1 MSAGGLLLY
10 DAKIISTRAR
20 ADWLSREMLNVHF
33 VRWKS
38 VFYKRAVV
46 ATAAAAAT
54 SACRSNQELTIASE
68 AGQYILFEIYGD
80 AFFILGA
87 YALRIYSSNQ
97 THKLNC
103 VCIEMRCEMCA
114 QACIYLII
122 IICRIIAPPRR
133 PPVSPQ
139 QTIILSGAQLQNR
152 YIRIR
157 DEYIVQA
164 FFRRKISKYKK
175 KE

>member
-46 ATAAAAAT
+46 ATAAAT

-114 QACIYLII
+114 QACIYLLI
-122 IICRIIAPPRR
+122 IICRIIAPPPDRLSSVNYYLIWRAVTKSLYTNTRR
-133 PPVSPQ
+133 VYSAS
-139 QTIILSGAQLQNR
+139 I
-152 YIRIR
+152 
-157 DEYIVQA
+157 
-164 FFRRKISKYKK
+164 F
-175 KE
+175 